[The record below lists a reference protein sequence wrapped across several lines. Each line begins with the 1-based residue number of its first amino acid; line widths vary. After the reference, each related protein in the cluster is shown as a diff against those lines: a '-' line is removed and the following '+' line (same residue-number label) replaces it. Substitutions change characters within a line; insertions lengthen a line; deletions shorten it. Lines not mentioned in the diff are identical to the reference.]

1 MGFMDKLKEAGQK
14 VADTSKDLTAK
25 AGKSASNAKTNFE
38 LSNKI
43 SKNEKLIK
51 DTIAQIGMTLFT
63 NEPDFCT
70 QKCPDLVEIIKK
82 AQEEIAADKKAQED
96 LKKVCQCPSCG
107 KEIDEGTKFCIFCG
121 AAIDAAPAEVAPA
134 EVAPAT
140 EAAPAENTEA

>member
-1 MGFMDKLKEAGQK
+1 MGFFDSIKN
-14 VADTSKDLTAK
+14 TAK
-25 AGKSASNAKTNFE
+25 DVSAKASKSASNAKTNFE

-63 NEPDFCT
+63 SEPDFCA
-70 QKCPDLVEIIKK
+70 QKCPDLVEVIKK

-121 AAIDAAPAEVAPA
+121 AAIDGGAAATDAAPAA
-134 EVAPAT
+134 
-140 EAAPAENTEA
+140 EAAPADNTEA

>member
-1 MGFMDKLKEAGQK
+1 MGFFDSIKN
-14 VADTSKDLTAK
+14 TAK
-25 AGKSASNAKTNFE
+25 DASAKVSKSASNAKTNFE
-38 LSNKI
+38 LANKI

-63 NEPDFCT
+63 SEPDFCT

-82 AQEEIAADKKAQED
+82 AQEEIASDKKAQED

-121 AAIDAAPAEVAPA
+121 AAIDGAAAATDAAPAA
-134 EVAPAT
+134 
-140 EAAPAENTEA
+140 EAAPADNTEA